1 MILKKR
7 SPGRAARPR
16 LFGDGGAR
24 GRERRLGVLILAAS
38 AAVFVLLTAALC
50 RAAAAMLAD
59 PGLLREAVLRR
70 GVFGVLAFLGF
81 EVLQGFLPL
90 PLEVTSVAAGY
101 IFGRSGGFLLTL
113 ASAVL
118 STAMIYYL
126 AKIFGDRFFLLLFPH
141 GGRTWVLRDDRVRGW
156 VTWIVFL
163 IPGLPKRLFI
173 LSAALV
179 PQKFSKFLAASTL
192 ARIPSLLI
200 CSFGGQALG
209 SGNYLRAALLLL
221 AVAVPAAAAFFLY
234 RAASARR
241 AKK

>member
-1 MILKKR
+1 MVLKKR
-7 SPGRAARPR
+7 GPGKAAAPR
-16 LFGDGGAR
+16 FSGDAGR
-24 GRERRLGVLILAAS
+24 RERLLGVLVLAAS

-50 RAAAAMLAD
+50 RAAAALLSD
-59 PGLLREAVLRR
+59 PALLREEVLRR
-70 GVFGVLAFLGF
+70 GFPGVLGFLGL
-81 EVLQGFLPL
+81 EVLLGFLPV
-90 PLEVTSVAAGY
+90 PLEVTTVAAGY
-101 IFGRSGGFLLTL
+101 IFGRAGGFLLAL
-113 ASAVL
+113 ASAAL

-163 IPGLPKRLFI
+163 IPGTPKRLFI

-179 PQKFSKFLAASTL
+179 PQKFSKFLLVSTL

-209 SGNYLRAALLLL
+209 SGNYGRAALLLL
-221 AVAVPAAAAFFLY
+221 AVAVPAAAALFLC
-234 RAASARR
+234 RSARR
-241 AKK
+241 AGK

>member
-1 MILKKR
+1 MVLKKR
-7 SPGRAARPR
+7 GPGKAAAPR
-16 LFGDGGAR
+16 FSGDAGR
-24 GRERRLGVLILAAS
+24 RERLLGVLVLAAS

-50 RAAAAMLAD
+50 RAAAALLSD
-59 PGLLREAVLRR
+59 PALLREAVRRR
-70 GVFGVLAFLGF
+70 GVFGVLAFLGL

-101 IFGRSGGFLLTL
+101 VFGRSGGFLLTL
-113 ASAVL
+113 ASAAL

-163 IPGLPKRLFI
+163 IPGTPKRLFI

-179 PQKFSKFLAASTL
+179 PQKFSKFLLVSTL

-209 SGNYLRAALLLL
+209 SGNYGRAALLLL
-221 AVAVPAAAAFFLY
+221 AVAVPAAAALFLC
-234 RAASARR
+234 RSARR
-241 AKK
+241 AGK